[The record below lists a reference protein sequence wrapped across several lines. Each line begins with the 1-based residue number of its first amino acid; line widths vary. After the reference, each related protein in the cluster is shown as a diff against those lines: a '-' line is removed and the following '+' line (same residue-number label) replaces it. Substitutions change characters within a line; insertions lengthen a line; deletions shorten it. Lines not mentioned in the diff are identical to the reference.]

1 MADEDRE
8 QRTEQATPRR
18 RLEARERGQ
27 VPISLELTTALLLC
41 AWAAAL
47 SSGGGRLARA
57 LGAELVGSFARLAEL
72 GHDELTVRSAA
83 RLMFE
88 AGSTAARPLMLL
100 LLPIWIFGALAAYVQ
115 IGFQVTP
122 KAVAADLARLDPFKG
137 LGRLFSARTTVR
149 TLLALGKLLLIAG
162 AMAAA
167 AWSQVEEIASLS
179 GADLGPLLAGLG
191 HVALR
196 CAAGGLLA
204 VVLLAVADAAF
215 QRWQHERDLRMSRQ
229 EVREELK
236 TREGDPHVRARI
248 RRLQRELAGRRQMAD
263 VPKATVVVTNPTHFA
278 VALRYE
284 RAGARGRGAP
294 RVVAKGVERVAQRIR
309 EIALE
314 AGVVCYEDV
323 ALARA
328 LHARCEIGDEIPL
341 ELYQAVAE
349 VLAYVYRVQGAGA
362 LSPAPP

>member
-1 MADEDRE
+1 MADEERE

-41 AWAAAL
+41 AWAGALAA
-47 SSGGGRLARA
+47 GGGRLART
-57 LGAELVGSFARLAEL
+57 LGSELQGSFARLADL
-72 GHDELTVRSAA
+72 GRDELSVRSAA
-83 RLMFE
+83 QLVAD
-88 AGSTAARPLMLL
+88 AGFGAARPLLMLL
-100 LLPIWIFGALAAYVQ
+100 LPLWVIGALVAYVQ

-149 TLLALGKLLLIAG
+149 TLLALGKLLFIAAAMAG
-162 AMAAA
+162 AT
-167 AWSQVEEIASLS
+167 WSQIEEIASLS
-179 GADLGPLLAGLG
+179 GSDLGPLLAGLG

-204 VVLLAVADAAF
+204 VLLLSLADAVF

-236 TREGDPHVRARI
+236 NLEGDPHIRARI
-248 RRLQRELAGRRQMAD
+248 RRLQRELATRRQLAE

-278 VALRYE
+278 VALRYQRE
-284 RAGARGRGAP
+284 GGRVLGAP
-294 RVVAKGVERVAQRIR
+294 RVVAKGVERVAQRIG
-309 EIALE
+309 EIARE
-314 AGVVCYEDV
+314 AGVICYEDV

-341 ELYQAVAE
+341 DLYQAVAE

-362 LSPAPP
+362 LAQRA